1 MIPILSSAQARAF
14 DRFLSESCAVPGLLL
29 MENAGRGAA
38 YAVHER
44 LAALAPGRQPLG
56 RQQRVLCVCGGGN
69 NGGDG
74 LVVARHLLA
83 LGHLPSVLLLQR
95 ASALS
100 GDARVNLEAWR
111 GLGGALA
118 ELDTEAGARARVDEL
133 TAHSDAI
140 VDAVFGTGLSRE
152 VSGHFRAALES
163 INAAR
168 RPGRPVFAL
177 DVPSGMDADTGS
189 TLGVAVRADATLT
202 FGHPKAGLLT
212 SLGADV
218 AGELVLVD
226 LGVPRERG
234 PAREPR
240 AHWLEVSDAA
250 SWVEA
255 RSPSSHKG
263 RSGRVVIV
271 AGQVGKTGAA
281 LLSSSAALRS
291 GAGLVTICTF
301 ADAARSLDQRV
312 VEVMTEALDAE
323 QPLATLERVLEGA
336 AAVVVGP
343 GLGLSA
349 AARTVIDQIV
359 LKWPG
364 PKLVDA
370 DAISAFAGRGKELQG
385 ARGQCLLTPHPG
397 ELGRLL
403 GVTAAVVE
411 NDRFAALEQALAL
424 TGQAILLKG
433 PHTLIGEPGGT
444 PLVVSQGHP
453 ALATGGSGDVLSG
466 ICGALLV
473 GLPRLRAGALAA
485 VLHGHAA
492 RLWVDAQGGADR
504 GLLAR
509 EVADFVPQALARLR
523 AGHRP

>member
-1 MIPILSSAQARAF
+1 LIPILSSAQARAF
-14 DRFLSESCAVPGLLL
+14 DRFLSERCAVPSLLL

-38 YAVHER
+38 WAVHER
-44 LAALAPGRQPLG
+44 LAAP
-56 RQQRVLCVCGGGN
+56 QRVLCVCGVGN

-74 LVVARHLLA
+74 LVVARHLLG
-83 LGHLPSVLLLQR
+83 LGHTPSVLLLQR
-95 ASALS
+95 ADALS

-111 GLGGALA
+111 GLGGTLI
-118 ELDTEAGARARVDEL
+118 ELDADTGARARLDEL
-133 TAHSDAI
+133 TAQSDAI

-152 VSGHFRAALES
+152 VGGRFRAAVES

-168 RPGRPVFAL
+168 RPGRAVFAL
-177 DVPSGMDADTGS
+177 DVPSGLQSDTGA
-189 TLGVAVRADATLT
+189 TLGVAVRADVTLT
-202 FGHPKAGLLT
+202 FGHPKTGLLT
-212 SLGADV
+212 SLGADA

-234 PAREPR
+234 PALEPR
-240 AHWLEVSDAA
+240 AHWLECDDAA
-250 SWVEA
+250 SWLEA
-255 RSPSSHKG
+255 RTPSAHKG
-263 RSGRVVIV
+263 RSGRVLIV
-271 AGQVGKTGAA
+271 AGSPGKTGAA

-301 ADAARSLDQRV
+301 AEAARSLDQRV
-312 VEVMTEALDAE
+312 VEVMTEALDPE
-323 QPLATLERVLEGA
+323 RPLAALEKALEGA

-349 AARTVIDQIV
+349 PARAVIDQIV
-359 LKWPG
+359 LRWPG

-370 DAISAFAGRGKELQG
+370 DAVTAFAGRGQELRD
-385 ARGQCLLTPHPG
+385 AAGQCLLTPHPG

-403 GVTAAVVE
+403 GVTAALVE
-411 NDRFAALEQALAL
+411 SDRFGALEQALAL

-433 PHTLIGEPGGT
+433 PHTLVGEPGST
-444 PLVVSQGHP
+444 PLVVSEGHP
-453 ALATGGSGDVLSG
+453 VLATGGAGDVLSG

-485 VLHGHAA
+485 LLHGHAA
-492 RLWVDAQGGADR
+492 RLWVAAHGGAER

-509 EVADFVPQALARLR
+509 ELADYVPQALARLR
-523 AGHRP
+523 AQYAAHPGHTVRPA